1 MAAGA
6 AWDFA
11 VATAAFFLYNYLGG
25 GRGGEAH
32 YGNHR
37 EDQKILIELH
47 HPSGFGDG
55 ISL

>member
-1 MAAGA
+1 VWLRELPGTLL
-6 AWDFA
+6 WQLQL
-11 VATAAFFLYNYLGG
+11 FFFIITW
-25 GRGGEAH
+25 GGEAH

-55 ISL
+55 ISP